1 HLRYAASDART
12 VAKVLSELGG
22 VDRDDVAVVLQPTG
36 TEFRTAL
43 RKAADRVAAAQA
55 RGERTHFVF
64 YYSGHSDERGLML
77 GEEQVSYPEL
87 RKLLEEV
94 PAQVRIGILDSCASG
109 AFTRSKGGRRRA
121 PFMVGGADVA
131 GHAFLTS
138 SSVDEAA
145 QESDGIRGS
154 FFTHVLVSGL
164 RGAADH
170 DRDRKITLDEAY
182 QFAFSETLARTESS
196 SSGPQHANYDI
207 QLTGTGELVITDLRR
222 TTAGLALGPDVA
234 G

>member
-1 HLRYAASDART
+1 SADRRRRRARRGAPARVSPRGGAASRARPATSLAAELRPSPQTRKLAPMTETMRWFTRFLFSFVCLGSTIARAEEPRAVQRFAVVVGANDGGKARVHLRYAASDART

-131 GHAFLTS
+131 GH
-138 SSVDEAA
+138 
-145 QESDGIRGS
+145 
-154 FFTHVLVSGL
+154 
-164 RGAADH
+164 
-170 DRDRKITLDEAY
+170 
-182 QFAFSETLARTESS
+182 
-196 SSGPQHANYDI
+196 
-207 QLTGTGELVITDLRR
+207 
-222 TTAGLALGPDVA
+222 
-234 G
+234 